1 MKSGRNLRDL
11 AVELRRQLNAKQDL
25 LAPSRLIQCD
35 TGPGGTCELALDV
48 AGDRRAYIVSDI
60 AMHQLAE
67 KLKIPFGYFER
78 MRRERPELLDE
89 NVNTWLQASGNENRL
104 VRTLDG
110 RVRAFLSDRYR
121 RLDNY
126 DVAEFVLPILERLPG
141 AVPASTEL
149 TESRMYIKYICRRL
163 QCEVA
168 PGDMVCAGV
177 VVSNSEVGWGH
188 LTVEPLLYRLV
199 CSNGLI
205 AKDLVLRKKHLG
217 KTMQLQEAAVELY
230 KEDTLQADDR
240 AILLKVRD
248 MVEAAVS
255 DVTFRLIVD
264 KLRRTAGIKLAD
276 DPVKSVE
283 VLAHRFALS
292 EDERSGVLRS
302 LIEGSQLSGYGL
314 VNAVTSYSQDVLD
327 YDRATELETVGGR
340 LVSLSD
346 SEWREIADP
355 A

>member
-11 AVELRRQLNAKQDL
+11 AMELRRQLHAKQDL
-25 LAPSRLIQCD
+25 LAPSKLIV
-35 TGPGGTCELALDV
+35 CETAESGACALTLAV
-48 AGDRRAYIVSDI
+48 EGERRSYRVGDI
-60 AMHQLAE
+60 ALHQIAE

-78 MRRERPELLDE
+78 MRREQPALLDR
-89 NVNTWLQASGNENRL
+89 NVNTWLQVTGAENRL

-141 AVPASTEL
+141 ADLVSTEL
-149 TESRMYIKYICRRL
+149 TDSRMYIKYVCR
-163 QCEVA
+163 QIACEIA
-168 PGDMVCAGV
+168 PGDVVCAGV

-188 LTVEPLLYRLV
+188 LTVEPLLYRLL

-205 AKDLVLRKKHLG
+205 ANELVLRKKHLG
-217 KTMQLQEAAVELY
+217 KTLQIQDEAVELY
-230 KEDTLQADDR
+230 KEDTLQADDK

-255 DVTFRLIVD
+255 EVTFRLIAE
-264 KLRRTAGIKLAD
+264 KMQRTLGIRLAG
-276 DPVKSVE
+276 DPIKSVE
-283 VLAHRFALS
+283 VLANRFALS
-292 EDERSGVLRS
+292 EDERTGVLRG
-302 LIEGSQLSGYGL
+302 LIEGSDLSGYGM
-314 VNAVTSYSQDVLD
+314 VNAVTGYSQLVPD
-327 YDRATELETVGGR
+327 YDRATELESVGGK
-340 LVSLSD
+340 LLALSIR
-346 SEWREIADP
+346 EWQDIAEP